1 VPLGVDL
8 KTGRTL
14 SVTFRHG
21 EDFFAGLIELCRQH
35 DIRYGY
41 IPMFI
46 GGFRWAGIAGTCDK
60 VADPEAPVWS
70 GVHLTTLD
78 AVGSGTIAW
87 DEAAGQIFP
96 HVHLSVGIRP
106 YSATGHT
113 GHLVDAE
120 VQYLT
125 EMLLVEVEAPAMRR
139 VPDHDLYDI
148 PMLTLG

>member
-1 VPLGVDL
+1 VPHGVDL

-46 GGFRWAGIAGTCDK
+46 GGFRWAGLAGTCDK
-60 VADPEAPVWS
+60 LEDPEAPVWS
-70 GVHLTTLD
+70 GVHLSTLD

-87 DEAAGQIFP
+87 DEAAGRIFP
-96 HVHLSVGIRP
+96 HIHLSVGIRP

-139 VPDHDLYDI
+139 VPDPDLYDI